1 MRGINAEIWPDGSR
15 ISTLANWLDK
25 HFKCPAY
32 YSILEAE
39 LSLESL
45 NEPYKSLLK
54 NLMDLLCARLRD
66 NLISVVVYG
75 SVARGSARKDSDID
89 ILIVAENL
97 PKSRMER
104 QEMFLEIERPL
115 EPLISE
121 LWDRGFYVDFS
132 PLILS
137 REEASKIRPIYLDMV
152 EDAIILFD
160 RNSFF
165 TNVLERLRRRLK
177 ELGARREWIGDKWYW
192 VLKPDIKFGEV
203 VEIE

>member
-1 MRGINAEIWPDGSR
+1 M
-15 ISTLANWLDK
+15 
-25 HFKCPAY
+25 
-32 YSILEAE
+32 E
-39 LSLESL
+39 LLH
-45 NEPYKSLLK
+45 KS
-54 NLMDLLCARLRD
+54 LRD
-66 NLISVVVYG
+66 NLVSVVVYG

-104 QEMFLEIERPL
+104 QRMFLEIESSL
-115 EPLISE
+115 EPLINE

-152 EDAIILFD
+152 EDAIILYD
-160 RNSFF
+160 KEGFF
-165 TNVLERLRRRLK
+165 GNILERLKRRLK
-177 ELGARREWIGDKWYW
+177 ELGARREWIGNKWYW
-192 VLKPDIKFGEV
+192 ILKPNIKFGEV